1 MLPIIV
7 TPVAL
12 FLGGCCLSI
21 LWSRTRRARAPLTY
35 FALDLV
41 YNLVFKFGLEKYTA
55 RQLMTSKLK
64 ISLGGR
70 FVQSSQTRHHA
81 AGIDVRQISHRG
93 GREHGQGDQ
102 NSPQFLP

>member
-1 MLPIIV
+1 M

-12 FLGGCCLSI
+12 ILGGCCLTI
-21 LWSRTRRARAPLTY
+21 VRSRTRRARAPRTY

-64 ISLGGR
+64 ISLGSG
-70 FVQSSQTRHHA
+70 SC
-81 AGIDVRQISHRG
+81 SHPR
-93 GREHGQGDQ
+93 RDTMLQELT
-102 NSPQFLP
+102 FAR